1 MSISG
6 HCECQERGVNIK
18 TLQVNRR
25 GRLLHSM
32 TENKILIYLHDTYW
46 WRSLSSVTCYEEG
59 VVFRFVRNHVID
71 FTRTDF
77 HSHWI
82 KYSYQRHF
90 MLITTTF
97 FQCFGCDDGHCSWNS
112 LPTTAN
118 DHWQI
123 FQITALCYPGIYITC
138 LSSERFDFLSEKPES
153 HLFFES
159 RGMCN
164 NPH

>member
-1 MSISG
+1 MSVSV

-46 WRSLSSVTCYEEG
+46 WRSLSSVCCYEEG

-97 FQCFGCDDGHCSWNS
+97 FPMFWMRWRPLQLELPSHNCQWPLTNLPNHSTLLSWHLHY
-112 LPTTAN
+112 LPVWEVWFSVWETREPS
-118 DHWQI
+118 I
-123 FQITALCYPGIYITC
+123 LR
-138 LSSERFDFLSEKPES
+138 E
-153 HLFFES
+153 
-159 RGMCN
+159 
-164 NPH
+164 